1 MNGRSVAEAGWER
14 KGQTL
19 CPFQRLDRGY
29 PAWTLAL
36 ARVGDGPLRGLG
48 AGPAGGAAPGSQ
60 SLLRLT
66 MDVAH
71 IRNFSIIAHIDH
83 GKTTLSDRLLH
94 RTGTIATRDMQA
106 QLLDSMDLERER
118 GITIKAH
125 PVTML
130 YRARDGA
137 TYELNLI
144 DTPGH
149 VDFAYEVSRSLSAC
163 EGALLIIDAA
173 QGVEAQ
179 TVANVHL
186 AMKQNL
192 AIIPVINKID
202 LPHADVG
209 QTKAQL
215 EEILAIPGE
224 SAILAS
230 AKEGIGVDE
239 ILEAIVARIPPPVPT
254 GAPSLQALCFDS
266 YFDTYKGVVTHVRIF
281 NGRARAGMAVKLL
294 FSGKNYEIKEVGSF
308 NPKPYE
314 REQLEAGETGYITAN
329 IKSPKDVKMG
339 DTFTEA
345 RVPSPALPGFQ
356 EIHPMVFSGLYPIN
370 TADYEHLKTNLSKL
384 QLNDSA
390 FVYQA
395 ESSVALGFGF
405 RCGFLGL
412 LHMEIVQ
419 ERLRREYDMDI
430 IATYP
435 SVVYKVRLTGAELKE
450 IDNPA
455 FLPEANAI
463 EEIQEPTVKAF
474 IICPNEY
481 IGDMMALVSEK
492 RGLLDHTETLDTRRV
507 MMTCLLPLNEIL
519 IDFHDRIKSLTRGY
533 GSMDYE
539 HASYQSSDMVK
550 LDLLV
555 NGEAVDAFSCIVH
568 RSKAETRG
576 RALAAKLKEVIP
588 RQQFA
593 VAIQAAIGGKI
604 VARETVSAFRKD
616 VTAKCYGGDITRKRK
631 LLEKQKEGKKRM
643 KAIGSVHI
651 PQEAFIQVLKA

>member
-1 MNGRSVAEAGWER
+1 
-14 KGQTL
+14 
-19 CPFQRLDRGY
+19 
-29 PAWTLAL
+29 
-36 ARVGDGPLRGLG
+36 
-48 AGPAGGAAPGSQ
+48 
-60 SLLRLT
+60 
-66 MDVAH
+66 MDAAH

-94 RTGTIATRDMQA
+94 RTGTIATRDMSA

-130 YRARDGA
+130 YKAKNGE

-149 VDFAYEVSRSLSAC
+149 VDFSYEVSRSLSAC

-192 AIIPVINKID
+192 TIIPVINKID
-202 LPHADVG
+202 LPHADVPLA
-209 QTKAQL
+209 KRQL
-215 EEILAIPGE
+215 EDILAIPAE
-224 SAILAS
+224 TALSAS
-230 AKEGIGVDE
+230 AKEGIGIEE
-239 ILEAIVARIPPPVPT
+239 ILEAIIERIPAPKPT
-254 GAPSLQALCFDS
+254 GAPSLQALGFDS
-266 YFDTYKGVVTHVRIF
+266 FFDTYKGVVTHVRVF
-281 NGRARAGMAVKLL
+281 NGELKAGQQVKLL
-294 FSGKNYEIKEVGSF
+294 HSGKTVEVKEVGSF
-308 NPKPYE
+308 NPKPYV
-314 REQLEAGETGYITAN
+314 REKLEVGETGYFTAN
-329 IKSPKDVKMG
+329 IKSPKEVKMG
-339 DTFTEA
+339 DTVTDS
-345 RVPSPALPGFQ
+345 RNPSGVLPGFK
-356 EIHPMVFSGLYPIN
+356 EIHPMVFSGIYPIN
-370 TADYEHLKTNLSKL
+370 TSDYEHLKANMGKL

-390 FVYQA
+390 FVYQS
-395 ESSVALGFGF
+395 ETSVALGFGF

-412 LHMEIVQ
+412 LHLEIVQ
-419 ERLRREYDMDI
+419 ERLRREYGMDI

-435 SVVYKVRLTGAELKE
+435 SVVYRVTMSDGIVKE

-455 FLPEANAI
+455 FLPEANYIAKI
-463 EEIQEPTVKAF
+463 EEPMVKAF
-474 IICPNEY
+474 IICPNES
-481 IGDMMALVSEK
+481 IGDMMSLVSEK
-492 RGLLDHTETLDTRRV
+492 RGALDHTETLDPRRV
-507 MMTCLLPLNEIL
+507 MLTSLIPLNEIL

-539 HASYQSSDMVK
+539 HTDYAESDMVK
-550 LDLLV
+550 LDMLV
-555 NGEAVDAFSCIVH
+555 NNESVDAFSCIVH
-568 RSKAETRG
+568 RDKAEGRG

-588 RQQFA
+588 HQQYQ

-616 VTAKCYGGDITRKRK
+616 VTAKCYGGDVSRKRK

-643 KAIGSVHI
+643 KAFGTVNI
-651 PQEAFIQVLKA
+651 PQEAFIEVLKA